1 MKQLGSTL
9 VLSILILCSILIAFS
24 KETIA
29 TNENSFA
36 LRGSLST
43 FPFNAHMIDLTYCNN
58 YIYFSSDYRENQV
71 IKVDATTGK

>member
-1 MKQLGSTL
+1 MKQLSSTL
-9 VLSILILCSILIAFS
+9 ALSIIILCALIFALPN
-24 KETIA
+24 ETIA

-43 FPFNAHMIDLTYCNN
+43 FPFNTHMIDLTFCNN

-71 IKVDATTGK
+71 IKIDATTGK